1 MHGSVVGILSEGDL
15 LRRVELGTNL
25 RLPVWRAW
33 FSDAGRIAADYV
45 RSHGRKV
52 GEVMTVPAICVTPE
66 TELSEVVAL
75 MESRRIKRVPVIR
88 DGLLAGIITRSD
100 LIRAL
105 GQLLPRVDTRP
116 VADAE
121 LRRRLLA
128 SLEEQRWAR
137 HRSYDVRVADGV
149 AELFGVVTDERQ
161 RQALRVV
168 AENTPGIR
176 GVIDRL
182 TCVSLMA
189 GVPLDPEQPS
199 HS

>member
-1 MHGSVVGILSEGDL
+1 MKALDVMQRQVVTVTAEASIKDAVHLMTAHRISGLPVVDVHGSVVGILSEGDL
-15 LRRVELGTNL
+15 LRRVELGTEL

-33 FSDAGRIAADYV
+33 FADAGRIAADYV

-88 DGLLAGIITRSD
+88 DGLLAGIVTRSD

-105 GQLLPRVDTRP
+105 GQLLPKADTRP
-116 VADAE
+116 AADAE
-121 LRRRLLA
+121 LR
-128 SLEEQRWAR
+128 
-137 HRSYDVRVADGV
+137 
-149 AELFGVVTDERQ
+149 
-161 RQALRVV
+161 
-168 AENTPGIR
+168 
-176 GVIDRL
+176 
-182 TCVSLMA
+182 
-189 GVPLDPEQPS
+189 PEQPS